1 MIGKSIMPRN
11 SVTKDELNVRVLN
24 LKNELYNGL
33 NYGKSGDWHDGAH
46 DALNRVL
53 DILKEYRE

>member
-1 MIGKSIMPRN
+1 MITIGTMPRN
-11 SVTKDELNVRVLN
+11 KVTKEEINYRVLKIKDEL
-24 LKNELYNGL
+24 YSGHQ
-33 NYGKSGDWHDGAH
+33 YGKNGDWHDGAH